1 MSLRPHLTLRRINY
15 LQIIRVIGWLLMIE
29 AVFMA
34 IPLATSLL
42 TDHNDLIPFAI
53 GMAVTLTAGLAATF
67 AVRPPRTDMAKR
79 EGFLLTALVW
89 VVFSAFGMI
98 PFILSDT
105 DPLSVTDGFFEAMSG
120 FTTTGASVLS
130 AEATPSAAAIIWRSL
145 MQWLGGMGIILFT
158 LAVIPMLNSSGG
170 MQMFNAEV
178 TGITHDKIRP
188 RISQTATRLWGIY
201 IILSGVLFV
210 LLCLGPMTPFDALCH
225 TFTTISTGGYSARNP
240 ATTIWNSYYTETV
253 LTIFMLIGGIN
264 FSLIYKAAIGRPAD
278 LWRND
283 VTRVF
288 LRSIILCFILF
299 VIAITAGGNYTGPAS
314 VTIDPI
320 FQVVSSFT
328 STGFTAPG
336 FTLWGPFVMG
346 VTLILMFFGGCAGST
361 SGGAKLDRLIF
372 LVKHLRNEL
381 YLSLHPNDVMRVRIN
396 DRIIPAHII
405 SKVVAFLCFFV
416 IIAFVGGL
424 ALSAMGLPL
433 TDALFSSFSCLT
445 NVGYSPEIL
454 GDSGGYSIIPAAGKW
469 LLALLMLTGRLE
481 IFTILIILTPGFWR
495 K

>member
-1 MSLRPHLTLRRINY
+1 MSLRPHITLRRINY

-34 IPLATSLL
+34 VPLATSLL
-42 TDHNDLIPFAI
+42 TDGGDLIPFAI
-53 GMAVTLTAGLAATF
+53 GMAVTLAAGLTATF
-67 AVRPPRTDMAKR
+67 AVRPSRTDMAKR

-105 DPLSVTDGFFEAMSG
+105 EPLSVTDGFFEAMSG
-120 FTTTGASVLS
+120 FTTTGASTAPADAL
-130 AEATPSAAAIIWRSL
+130 PSPAAIIWRSL

-201 IILSGVLFV
+201 IILSAILFI
-210 LLCLGPMTPFDALCH
+210 LLCLGPMTPFEALCH
-225 TFTTISTGGYSARNP
+225 TFTTISTGGYSASDP
-240 ATTIWNSYYTETV
+240 ASTIWNNYYTESI

-264 FSLIYKAAIGRPAD
+264 FSLIYKAAIGRPGA
-278 LWRND
+278 LVTND

-288 LRSIILCFILF
+288 IRLIILCFIVF
-299 VIAITAGGNYTGPAS
+299 VAAILLTCGFSGIAS
-314 VTIDPI
+314 VTIDPL
-320 FQVVSSFT
+320 FQVISTFT

-336 FTLWGPFVMG
+336 FTSWGPFVMG
-346 VTLILMFFGGCAGST
+346 ITLILMAIGGCAGST
-361 SGGAKLDRLIF
+361 SGGAKLDRFIF
-372 LVKHLRNEL
+372 LSKHLRNEL

-416 IIAFVGGL
+416 IIAIAGGI
-424 ALSAMGLPL
+424 ALSAMGMPIG
-433 TDALFSSFSCLT
+433 DALFSALSCLT
-445 NVGYSPEIL
+445 NVGYSPEII
-454 GDSGGYSIIPAAGKW
+454 GGTAGYDAVPAAGKW
-469 LLALLMLTGRLE
+469 LLTLLMLTGRLE
-481 IFTILIILTPGFWR
+481 IFTILIIFTPGFWR